1 LTKSIADFSRLRY
14 FFAMY
19 IRRTHT
25 NNSSTGERYYT
36 YRLVASQRVDG
47 KPRQMTLLNLGRHFA
62 VDQDLWASLCVR
74 IEQLL
79 SHQAELLPIELPAA
93 VEKAAQRI
101 AAQLIEQRGV
111 VVKTPIADEGHSSP
125 AESSVAPGESVQ
137 AAPADL
143 QAVDVDSLE
152 LSRPRTVGVEQLGLW
167 AMQQLNFLDLLA
179 HLGINGAHIAAIVG
193 SIIGRM
199 AGVVSEL
206 ATHNWLMKQSALGE
220 LLAVDYESLPL
231 MTMYRAADALWK
243 HSPRIEQTLFTRL
256 TDLFGFSTTITL
268 YDLTNTYFEGEVP
281 NNTKARHGRSK
292 EQRTD
297 CPLVTLGLVLDGSGF
312 VRRSQTFAGN
322 VSEASTLETMLQDLN
337 APQGALVVMD
347 AGIATEANIQWLRK
361 TGYGYLVV
369 SREHSRQFNADDA
382 VPLETA
388 AQETV
393 RCQKVVTEDGQEVRL
408 YCHSPGREQKEQAMA
423 ERFASRFETELNAIN
438 EGLQRPRTE
447 KRPDKLWERIGRLKE
462 KQHGIGQHYQIDL
475 QTDDSGE
482 KALSITWQKHRVPG
496 SYVDLPGV
504 YCLRSNQ
511 CQWTEEPL
519 WRTYMMLTDLEA
531 VFRCFKSDLG
541 FRPIFHS
548 KEERAD
554 SHLFITVLAYQFVQL
569 IRRCLKESG
578 INSNS
583 SWRTLREIMSTQ
595 CRVTASFRRAD
606 GKALHVRKATRAEP
620 EQMAIYRALKVNPA
634 PGGISKTI
642 V

>member
-1 LTKSIADFSRLRY
+1 
-14 FFAMY
+14 MY

-79 SHQAELLPIELPAA
+79 SHQTELLPIELPAT
-93 VEKAAQRI
+93 VDKAAQRI
-101 AAQLIEQRGV
+101 AAQLIEQRAV
-111 VVKTPIADEGHSSP
+111 VIKTPIADEGHSSP
-125 AESSVAPGESVQ
+125 AESSVAPVAVESLET
-137 AAPADL
+137 APADL
-143 QAVDVDSLE
+143 QTVDVDSLE
-152 LSRPRTVGVEQLGLW
+152 LTRPRTVGVEQLGLW
-167 AMQQLNFLDLLA
+167 AMQQLHFIDLLTG
-179 HLGINGAHIAAIVG
+179 LGINGAQIAAIVG

-199 AGVVSEL
+199 AGVGSEL
-206 ATHNWLMKQSALGE
+206 ATHNWLRKQSALGE
-220 LLAVDYESLPL
+220 LLEVDYESLPL

-243 HSPRIEQTLFTRL
+243 HSTQIEQTLFTRI

-281 NNTKARHGRSK
+281 HNTKAKRGRSK
-292 EQRTD
+292 EKRTD

-322 VSEASTLETMLQDLN
+322 VSEASTLETLLQDLN
-337 APQGALVVMD
+337 APPGALVVMD
-347 AGIATEANIQWLRK
+347 AGIATEANIQWLST

-369 SREHSRQFNADDA
+369 SRERSRQFDADA
-382 VPLETA
+382 AISLETA
-388 AQETV
+388 AQATV
-393 RCQKVVTEDGQEVRL
+393 RCQKVVAEDGQEVRL

-423 ERFASRFETELNAIN
+423 ERFASRFETQLNALN

-447 KRPDKLWERIGRLKE
+447 KRPAKLWERIGRLKE
-462 KQHGIGQHYQIDL
+462 KQHGMGQHYQIDL

-482 KALSITWQKHRVPG
+482 KALSITWQKHIVEG
-496 SYVDLPGV
+496 SSVDLPGV

-511 CQWTEEPL
+511 TQWSEEQL

-569 IRRCLKESG
+569 IRRRLKESG
-578 INSNS
+578 INANS

-642 V
+642 I

>member
-1 LTKSIADFSRLRY
+1 
-14 FFAMY
+14 MY

-62 VDQDLWASLCVR
+62 VDQDWWASLCVR

-79 SHQAELLPIELPAA
+79 RHQTELLPIELPAA

-101 AAQLIEQRGV
+101 AAQLVEQRAV
-111 VVKTPIADEGHSSP
+111 AIKTPLTDEGHSTP
-125 AESSVAPGESVQ
+125 AESVAPVESVE
-137 AAPADL
+137 AAPTDL
-143 QAVDVDSLE
+143 QSVDVDSLE
-152 LSRPRTVGVEQLGLW
+152 LTRPRTVGVEQLALW
-167 AMQQLNFLDLLA
+167 AMQQLNFLELLT
-179 HLGINGAHIAAIVG
+179 HLGINGAQIAAIVG

-199 AGVVSEL
+199 AGVGSEL

-220 LLAVDYESLPL
+220 LLEVDYESLPL

-243 HSPRIEQTLFTRL
+243 HSTQIEQTLFTRI

-281 NNTKARHGRSK
+281 HNTKARHGRSK
-292 EQRTD
+292 EKRTD

-322 VSEASTLETMLQDLN
+322 VSEAGTLETMLQDLN

-347 AGIATEANIQWLRK
+347 AGIATEANIQWLRT

-369 SREHSRQFNADDA
+369 SRERLRQFNADA
-382 VPLETA
+382 AISLETA

-393 RCQKVVTEDGQEVRL
+393 RCQKVVAEDGQEVRL
-408 YCHSPGREQKEQAMA
+408 YCHSSGREQKEQAMA
-423 ERFASRFETELNAIN
+423 ERFASRFETELNALN

-447 KRPDKLWERIGRLKE
+447 KQPDRLWERIGRLKE
-462 KQHGIGQHYQIDL
+462 KHHGIGQHYQIDL

-482 KALSITWQKHRVPG
+482 KAVSITWQKHSVPG

-511 CQWTEEPL
+511 TQWSEEQL
-519 WRTYMMLTDLEA
+519 WRTYRMLTDLEA

-541 FRPIFHS
+541 LRPIFHS

-554 SHLFITVLAYQFVQL
+554 SHLFITVLAYQLVQL
-569 IRRCLKESG
+569 IRRRLKESG
-578 INSNS
+578 SNGNG
-583 SWRTLREIMSTQ
+583 SWRILREIMSTQ

>member
-1 LTKSIADFSRLRY
+1 
-14 FFAMY
+14 MY
-19 IRRTHT
+19 IRKTHT

-36 YRLVASQRVDG
+36 YRLVTSQRVDG
-47 KPRQMTLLNLGRHFA
+47 KPRQMTLLNLGRHFS

-79 SHQAELLPIELPAA
+79 SHQTELLPIELPTT

-101 AAQLIEQRGV
+101 AAQLIEQRAV
-111 VVKTPIADEGHSSP
+111 VIKPPLVNEGHSTP
-125 AESSVAPGESVQ
+125 AESSIAPVESVGIET
-137 AAPADL
+137 APIDL
-143 QAVDVDSLE
+143 QTVEVDTLE
-152 LSRPRTVGVEQLGLW
+152 LTRPRTVGLEQLGLW

-179 HLGINGAHIAAIVG
+179 QLGINGAQIAAIVG

-199 AGVVSEL
+199 AGVGSEL
-206 ATHNWLMKQSALGE
+206 ATYNWLRKQSALGE
-220 LLAVDYESLPL
+220 LLEVDYESMPL

-243 HSPRIEQTLFTRL
+243 HSTEIEQTLFTRI

-281 NNTKARHGRSK
+281 HNTKARRGHSK
-292 EQRTD
+292 EKRTD
-297 CPLVTLGLVLDGSGF
+297 CLLVTLGLVLDGSGF

-322 VSEASTLETMLQDLN
+322 VSEASTLETMLKDLG
-337 APQGALVVMD
+337 APPDALVVMD
-347 AGIATEANIQWLRK
+347 AGIATEANIQWLRT

-369 SREHSRQFNADDA
+369 SRERSRQFNADAA
-382 VPLETA
+382 VSLETA

-393 RCQKVVTEDGQEVRL
+393 RCQKVIAEDGQEVRL
-408 YCHSPGREQKEQAMA
+408 YCHSSGREQKEQAMA
-423 ERFASRFETELNAIN
+423 ERFASRFEAGLDALNA
-438 EGLQRPRTE
+438 GLQRPRTE
-447 KRPDKLWERIGRLKE
+447 KRPAKVWERIGRLKE
-462 KQHGIGQHYQIDL
+462 KQHGIGQHYQIDV

-496 SYVDLPGV
+496 SFIDLPGV
-504 YCLRSNQ
+504 YCLRSSQ
-511 CQWTEEPL
+511 TQWTEAEL

-541 FRPIFHS
+541 FRPVFHH

-554 SHLFITVLAYQFVQL
+554 SHLFITVLAYQLVQL
-569 IRRCLKESG
+569 IRRRLKESDADFT
-578 INSNS
+578 S
-583 SWRTLREIMSTQ
+583 SWGTLREIMRSQ

-606 GKALHVRKATRAEP
+606 GKALHIRKATRAEP
-620 EQMAIYRALKVNPA
+620 EQMVIYQTLKVNPA

>member
-1 LTKSIADFSRLRY
+1 VTPIAYFSRLRY
-14 FFAMY
+14 FCVMY

-101 AAQLIEQRGV
+101 AAQLIEQRAV
-111 VVKTPIADEGHSSP
+111 VSKTPLADEGPSTP
-125 AESSVAPGESVQ
+125 AESSVAPEESVA
-137 AAPADL
+137 AAPTDL
-143 QAVDVDSLE
+143 QTVDVDSLE
-152 LSRPRTVGVEQLGLW
+152 LTRPRTVGVEQLGLW
-167 AMQQLNFLDLLA
+167 AMQQLNFLELLA
-179 HLGINGAHIAAIVG
+179 NLGINGAQIAAIAG

-199 AGVVSEL
+199 AGVGSEL
-206 ATHNWLMKQSALGE
+206 ATYNWLMKQSALGE
-220 LLAVDYESLPL
+220 LLEVDYESLPL

-243 HSPRIEQTLFTRL
+243 HSARVEQTLFTRL

-292 EQRTD
+292 EKRSD

-312 VRRSQTFAGN
+312 VRCSQTFAGN
-322 VSEASTLETMLQDLN
+322 VSEAGTLETMLQDLN

-369 SREHSRQFNADDA
+369 SRERSRQFNADTA
-382 VPLETA
+382 ISLETA

-393 RCQKVVTEDGQEVRL
+393 RCQKVVAEDGQEVRL

-423 ERFASRFETELNAIN
+423 ERFASRFETELNALN

-482 KALSITWQKHRVPG
+482 KALSITWQKQIVQG
-496 SYVDLPGV
+496 SSIDLPGV
-504 YCLRSNQ
+504 YCLRSSQ
-511 CQWTEEPL
+511 TQWTEEQL

-569 IRRCLKESG
+569 IRRRLKDND
-578 INSNS
+578 INANS
-583 SWRTLREIMSTQ
+583 SWHTLREIMRTQ

-606 GKALHVRKATRAEP
+606 DKALHIRKATRAEP